1 MRKRYVL
8 ANAMLWAAAMLAAA
22 VLKAPNFL
30 TVLLLPMLATLSTLV
45 ARRPEF
51 CLNRSDLS

>member
-8 ANAMLWAAAMLAAA
+8 ANALLWAAAILAAA

-30 TVLLLPMLATLSTLV
+30 SLVLLPMLATLSLLTV
-45 ARRPEF
+45 GPGA
-51 CLNRSDLS
+51 CLNRSDIS